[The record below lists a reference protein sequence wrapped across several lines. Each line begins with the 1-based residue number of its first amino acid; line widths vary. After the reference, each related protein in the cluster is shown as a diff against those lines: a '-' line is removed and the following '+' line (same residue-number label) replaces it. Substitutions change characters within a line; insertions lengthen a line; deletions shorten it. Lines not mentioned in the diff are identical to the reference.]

1 VPERELKI
9 IGPVGPSAITRIS
22 GGILGEPL
30 VFDPPL
36 EIPFTGSL
44 PAGVFEIP
52 AEVVIA
58 NFSIK
63 GAGRDETILQIV
75 YHPETVDGSE
85 AATKGNPDSAKP

>member
-22 GGILGEPL
+22 GGILEEPL

-36 EIPFTGSL
+36 EIPFTGEL
-44 PAGVFEIP
+44 PAGSFEIT
-52 AEVVIA
+52 AGSVIQ
-58 NFSIK
+58 FSIK